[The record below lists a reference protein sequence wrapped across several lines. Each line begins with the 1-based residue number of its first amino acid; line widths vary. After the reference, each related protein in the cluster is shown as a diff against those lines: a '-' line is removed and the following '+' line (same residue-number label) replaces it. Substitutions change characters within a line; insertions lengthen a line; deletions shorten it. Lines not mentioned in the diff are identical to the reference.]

1 MICFDIDRP
10 LLGVGQVPRAK
21 KLQTN
26 HKKFTKQWQI
36 LPCKKLGLAP
46 PSCPSFSFRPEY
58 GKQAAELQM
67 DPQNRLLTVAMFPN
81 GSTLGYPGLQ
91 VPLGTF
97 FWIWVPFFVQGLR
110 FLHFRLKNAKKAVK
124 ACIFC

>member
-21 KLQTN
+21 KLQKN

-46 PSCPSFSFRPEY
+46 PSCPSFSFRPES
-58 GKQAAELQM
+58 GKQAAELQI
-67 DPQNRLLTVAMFPN
+67 DTQERLPTLALFPN
-81 GSTLGYPGLQ
+81 GSPSGYRGPTGD
-91 VPLGTF
+91 
-97 FWIWVPFFVQGLR
+97 PFFVCGSP
-110 FLHFRLKNAKKAVK
+110 FLSKVSVFSNRLKNAKKL
-124 ACIFC
+124 